1 MDTNQN
7 SSIEMTITPAMCMAV
22 LAEITAVRC
31 GMSPDEVEAYDRHE
45 ACSGYDLVAARLVR
59 AAIRDGLS
67 QRKLVEWAAGWAD
80 KTEDASNTFEERR
93 AVATI
98 RGFVSSVPR
107 FNFDQ
112 DNEDE
117 RIELEKEVC
126 ALAEES
132 RCTAVLAW
140 KAVFEGAIWMAYESL
155 RDDRTW
161 PGGEK
166 SGVGISAAE
175 MVMQLM
181 FHACSDDAERNE
193 MMSELRALVDADR
206 AERSAG
212 LCSTAMQG
220 GHEACAVSNH
230 NAIGQAELAHDA
242 RS

>member
-1 MDTNQN
+1 METNHD
-7 SSIEMTITPAMCMAV
+7 SSIVMTITPAMCMAV
-22 LAEITAVRC
+22 LGEVKAVRC
-31 GMSPDEVEAYDRHE
+31 GMSPDEIEAYDRHE
-45 ACSGYDLVAARLVR
+45 ACGGYDLVAARLVR
-59 AAIRDGLS
+59 AAIRNGLS
-67 QRKLVEWAAGWAD
+67 PRKLIEWAAGWAD
-80 KTEDASNTFEERR
+80 RTEDASSSFEERR

-107 FNFDQ
+107 FNFDP

-126 ALAEES
+126 ALAEEA

-155 RDDRTW
+155 REEKTW
-161 PGGEK
+161 PGAEK
-166 SGVGISAAE
+166 SGVGISAVE

-181 FHACSDDAERNE
+181 FHACSDDAERNQ

-212 LCSTAMQG
+212 LCSTAM
-220 GHEACAVSNH
+220 
-230 NAIGQAELAHDA
+230 
-242 RS
+242 